1 MKIKIRYVILTAA
14 VLVVILGFSIYTS
27 PADGRYDEF
36 TKCLS
41 DKDIKMYGAF
51 WCPHCQEQKR
61 LFGSSQKYLNYVEC
75 STPDGNGQT
84 DICKNNQITSYPTW
98 EMQDGTRLSGSQ
110 SFEKLSEISGC
121 KLNP

>member
-1 MKIKIRYVILTAA
+1 MKIKLRYA
-14 VLVVILGFSIYTS
+14 VLAAAALVAILGFSIYAN
-27 PADGRYDEF
+27 PADGKYNEF
-36 TKCLS
+36 AKCIS

-98 EMQDGTRLSGSQ
+98 EMSDGTRLVGSQ
-110 SFEKLSEISGC
+110 SFEKLAELSGC